1 MMIKGFRSY
10 TGDKRGAFFQA
21 YPYRLIYKSRD
32 RTMISVKINI
42 SYTLKKNQF
51 RNTRCKTSMQNLKM

>member
-1 MMIKGFRSY
+1 MMIKGLRSY
-10 TGDKRGAFFQA
+10 TGDKREA
-21 YPYRLIYKSRD
+21 YPFRLIYKSHD

-42 SYTLKKNQF
+42 SYTLKKKNQF

>member
-1 MMIKGFRSY
+1 MIKGLRSY

-21 YPYRLIYKSRD
+21 YPFRLIYKSHD

-42 SYTLKKNQF
+42 SYTLKKKNQF

>member
-42 SYTLKKNQF
+42 SYTLKKNSVQ
-51 RNTRCKTSMQNLKM
+51 KY